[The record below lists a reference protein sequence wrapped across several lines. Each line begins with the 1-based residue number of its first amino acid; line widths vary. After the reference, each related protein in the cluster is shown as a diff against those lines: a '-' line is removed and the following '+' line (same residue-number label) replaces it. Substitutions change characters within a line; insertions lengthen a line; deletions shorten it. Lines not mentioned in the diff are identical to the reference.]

1 MIPRIL
7 ISGDRSSS
15 GKTTVSVGLMANL
28 RDLGYNVQA
37 FKVGLDYIDPSYH
50 TFTTGRPSRNIDGLL
65 MDEDRILDIFS
76 DAIKDADISVIEGV
90 RGLYEGYSALNDV
103 GSSAQIAKMLKT
115 PVILVIDA
123 RSITRSAA
131 ALANGYQAFDPD
143 IRFGGVILNHLSG
156 ERHEKKATDALNEYT
171 DLKVLGAIPRE
182 KSLDIEMRH
191 LGLIPAR
198 EGEKRDKNFLKTIER
213 IEEFVREHV
222 DIEEIIKIARS
233 SEEIHFR
240 GRGLFSEE
248 LPKTVKI
255 GVALDEVFNFYYF
268 DNLNLLERAGAELI
282 YFSPTRD
289 KGVPNVDGLYLG
301 GGYPEVYAE
310 ELEKNKS
317 MLKSIRG
324 FCMDGKP
331 VFAEC
336 GGLIYLMDEIH
347 IGNDSYSLAGVI
359 GGHASMNGEKRVVS
373 YVKGGFLKDGVIG
386 RRGENFLGH
395 EFHRS
400 DVACEEKDFRI
411 KLSRGKG
418 IGNSLDGVFT
428 YNTLASYTHFHASSF
443 TPFAKNFVESCGQKD
458 DLVSDGA

>member
-1 MIPRIL
+1 MTPRIL

-28 RDLGYNVQA
+28 RELGYNVQA

-50 TFTTGRPSRNIDGLL
+50 TFVTGRPSRNIDGLL

-123 RSITRSAA
+123 RSITRSVA
-131 ALANGYQAFDPD
+131 ALAKGYQAFDPD
-143 IRFGGVILNHLSG
+143 IRFGGVILNHLG
-156 ERHEKKATDALNEYT
+156 GKRHEKKAIDALNEYT

-182 KSLDIEMRH
+182 RSLDIEMRH

-198 EGEKRDKNFLKTIER
+198 EGKKRDKNFLKTIGR
-213 IEEFVREHV
+213 IEEFIERYV
-222 DIEEIIKIARS
+222 DIREIIKIADS
-233 SEEIHFR
+233 SEEMHFCKSQSR
-240 GRGLFSEE
+240 SLFSEE

-255 GVALDEVFNFYYF
+255 GVALDEAFNFYYY

-282 YFSPTRD
+282 YFSPIRD
-289 KGVPNVDGLYLG
+289 EKVPNVDGLYLG
-301 GGYPEVYAE
+301 GGYPEIYAG

-317 MLKSIRG
+317 LLKSVRD
-324 FCMDGKP
+324 FCMCEKP

-336 GGLIYLMDEIH
+336 GGLMYLMDEMH
-347 IGNDSYSLAGVI
+347 VNNDSYSLAGLI
-359 GGHASMNGEKRVVS
+359 GGYASMNGDKRVVG
-373 YVKGGFLKDGVIG
+373 YVKGRFLEDAVIG
-386 RRGENFLGH
+386 RRDENFLGH

-400 DVACEEKDFRI
+400 DVVCKEKDFRI
-411 KLSRGKG
+411 KLSRGDG
-418 IGNSLDGVFT
+418 IKDGLDGVFT
-428 YNTLASYTHFHASSF
+428 YNILASYSHFHASSF
-443 TPFAKNFVESCGQKD
+443 TPFAKNFVESCK
-458 DLVSDGA
+458 VKN

>member
-15 GKTTVSVGLMANL
+15 GKTTISVGLMANL

-50 TFTTGRPSRNIDGLL
+50 TFVTGRPSRNIDGFL
-65 MDEDRILDIFS
+65 MGKDRILDIFS
-76 DAIKDADISVIEGV
+76 DAVKDADISVIEGV

-131 ALANGYQAFDPD
+131 ALAKGYQAFDPD
-143 IRFGGVILNHLSG
+143 IRFGGIILNHLSG

-182 KSLDIEMRH
+182 RSLDIEMRH
-191 LGLIPAR
+191 LGLIPVR
-198 EGEKRDKNFLKTIER
+198 EGKKKDKNFLKTIKR
-213 IEEFVREHV
+213 IKEFVGEHV
-222 DIEEIIKIARS
+222 DIEEIIKIAKS
-233 SEEIHFR
+233 SEEIHFQE
-240 GRGLFSEE
+240 RGLFSEE

-255 GVALDEVFNFYYF
+255 GVALDEVFNFYYY
-268 DNLNLLERAGAELI
+268 DNLNLLERAGADLI

-289 KGVPNVDGLYLG
+289 EGVPDVDGLYLG

-347 IGNDSYSLAGVI
+347 VGNDSYSLAGVI

-373 YVKGGFLKDGVIG
+373 YVKGGFLKDAVIG
-386 RRGENFLGH
+386 RKGETFLGH

-400 DVACEEKDFRI
+400 DVVCDGKDFRI
-411 KLSRGKG
+411 KLSRGEG
-418 IGNSLDGVFT
+418 IGNGFDGVFT

-443 TPFAKNFVESCGQKD
+443 TPFAKNFVESCR
-458 DLVSDGA
+458 

>member
-198 EGEKRDKNFLKTIER
+198 EGEKRDKNF
-213 IEEFVREHV
+213 
-222 DIEEIIKIARS
+222 
-233 SEEIHFR
+233 
-240 GRGLFSEE
+240 
-248 LPKTVKI
+248 
-255 GVALDEVFNFYYF
+255 
-268 DNLNLLERAGAELI
+268 
-282 YFSPTRD
+282 
-289 KGVPNVDGLYLG
+289 
-301 GGYPEVYAE
+301 
-310 ELEKNKS
+310 
-317 MLKSIRG
+317 
-324 FCMDGKP
+324 
-331 VFAEC
+331 
-336 GGLIYLMDEIH
+336 
-347 IGNDSYSLAGVI
+347 
-359 GGHASMNGEKRVVS
+359 
-373 YVKGGFLKDGVIG
+373 
-386 RRGENFLGH
+386 
-395 EFHRS
+395 
-400 DVACEEKDFRI
+400 
-411 KLSRGKG
+411 
-418 IGNSLDGVFT
+418 
-428 YNTLASYTHFHASSF
+428 
-443 TPFAKNFVESCGQKD
+443 
-458 DLVSDGA
+458 